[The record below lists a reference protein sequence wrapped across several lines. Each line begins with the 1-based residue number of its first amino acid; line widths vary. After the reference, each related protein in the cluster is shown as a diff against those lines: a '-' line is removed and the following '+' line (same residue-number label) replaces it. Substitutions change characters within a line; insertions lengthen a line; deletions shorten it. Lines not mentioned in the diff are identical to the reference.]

1 MAAQS
6 SVITAAA
13 AQGGIVQ
20 SSLLTALVERSA
32 YVLKRTETLGDLT
45 QPTGQVYL
53 VVHSEATGYAYYYD
67 PTDTTSADD
76 GETVL
81 VDFDGRRYIVAD
93 GAYINV
99 SSVLD
104 FEETPPVTPS
114 NGDAY
119 VVGAAP
125 TGAWSGHANDITIYT
140 PRGWIFATPQ
150 VGQTVL
156 SEATETNYQYDAG
169 GVWGGFIVEE
179 AAGSI
184 RPAALAFPMGV
195 AIESTSNA
203 PPGSPVDGQYY
214 LVGTSPSG
222 AYVGHANAVATYRNS
237 AWEFIA
243 AYDGAYVYEKTLST
257 GLVYQSGSWT
267 VDASLLVPGVVKGLT
282 ISNNTLDATNDLDI
296 AAGWAIDSAGLRVI
310 RLASSITKRLDASW
324 SVGSGNGGRDTGSIA
339 DAWWY
344 VWLILR
350 SDTGVVDV
358 LLSQSAS
365 SPTMPANYD
374 YKCRI
379 GEAQRIS
386 SAIKAFVQDDDDFWW
401 KTEVQDC
408 SDAPSTSSTLK
419 TLSVPPERLKAHL
432 TIGAVQSS
440 GSGISYVRIHDP
452 NLDDFAPTSSV
463 FTLAVASDGSR
474 DAVGGGIDMMTN
486 SSGQVRHRSSAAF
499 TGNIYITTLGW
510 KSKRGRP

>member
-13 AQGGIVQ
+13 AQGGLVQ

-45 QPTGQVYL
+45 QPIGQVYL

-81 VDFDGRRYIVAD
+81 VDFDGRRYLVAD

-99 SSVLD
+99 SSVID
-104 FEETPPVTPS
+104 FESTPPVSPS
-114 NGDAY
+114 AGDAY
-119 VVGAAP
+119 IIDVAP
-125 TGAWSGHANDITIYT
+125 SGAWSGHANEITIYT
-140 PRGWIFATPQ
+140 PRGWVFATPQ

-169 GVWGGFIVEE
+169 GVWGGFTVEQ
-179 AAGSI
+179 AAGSV
-184 RPAALAFPMGV
+184 RPAAMAFPMGV
-195 AIESTSNA
+195 AVESTSNA
-203 PPGSPVDGQYY
+203 PPGSPVVGQYY

-222 AYVGHANAVATYRNS
+222 AWSANANAVATYRNS
-237 AWEFIA
+237 AWEFVA
-243 AYDGAYVYEKTLST
+243 AYTGAYVYEKTLLT
-257 GLVYQSGSWT
+257 GLVFTGGAWT
-267 VDASLLVPGVVKGLT
+267 VDVTLLVPGVVKGLT
-282 ISNNTLDATNDLDI
+282 LSNNTLDATNDIDI
-296 AAGWAIDSAGLRVI
+296 AAGWAVDATGARVI
-310 RLASSITKRLDASW
+310 RLASSITKRLDATW

-344 VWLILR
+344 LWLILR

-358 LLSQSAS
+358 LMSQSAT

-374 YKCRI
+374 YKVRI
-379 GEAQRIS
+379 GEIRRIS
-386 SAIKAFVQDDDDFWW
+386 SVIKPFVQDDDDFWW

-408 SDAPSTSSTLK
+408 ADAPSTSSTLK

-432 TIGAVQSS
+432 AIGAAQSS
-440 GSGISYVRIHDP
+440 GSGVSYVRIHDP

-463 FTLAVASDGSR
+463 FTLVVASDGSR
-474 DAVGGGIDMMTN
+474 DGVGGGMDMMTD
-486 SSGQVRHRSSAAF
+486 SSGRVRHRSSSAF

-510 KSKRGRP
+510 RSKRGRP